1 MNLEFDK
8 YGFPKTVG
16 VFETLKTIDGK
27 VLELTRHMRRALDST
42 QSLGLKMPPEEFL
55 RREIKLTI
63 QEKPQNIGRLRI
75 CFFAEGIHI
84 SHEEY
89 VESPVPLRLTLH
101 SETINGLSYKKFP
114 YDERFAIL
122 NSAKSQGYDDAILF
136 NSKNE
141 ITESAVSNLIFKIA
155 DQWVT
160 PPITSGVL
168 PGIIR
173 GLAIEKC
180 GVKVRPIHVS
190 EIPEIDSALSLASL
204 RVAQPISHIGEM
216 KLDVGAQLTDMEQ
229 EIRSHLQVHSVG

>member
-1 MNLEFDK
+1 MNLEFDN

-27 VLELTRHMRRALDST
+27 VVELSRHMRRALDST
-42 QSLGLKMPPEEFL
+42 QAQAIPMPSEEFL
-55 RREIKLTI
+55 RSEIRKTL
-63 QEKPQNIGRLRI
+63 QEKPHNIGRLRV

-84 SHEEY
+84 LHEEY
-89 VESPVPLRLTLH
+89 VESSAPLRLTLH
-101 SETINGLSYKKFP
+101 AETIDWSVHKKFP

-122 NSAKSQGYDDAILF
+122 NSARSQGFDDAILF

-141 ITESAVSNLIFKIA
+141 ITESAVSNLLFKIT

-173 GLAIEKC
+173 GLAIENC
-180 GVKVRPIHVS
+180 GVRVRPIHVS

-216 KLDVGAQLTDMEQ
+216 KLDVGAQVTDMEQ
-229 EIRSHLQVHSVG
+229 EIRSHLQLHSVG